1 MNRFYDQLVGV
12 QVMLRAFLCT
22 LAMTRK
28 GSNQR
33 WPVTTAF
40 PDQDGGAAYMN
51 YVGFSKII

>member
-1 MNRFYDQLVGV
+1 
-12 QVMLRAFLCT
+12 MLRAFLCT

-40 PDQDGGAAYMN
+40 PDQDGGAAYMI
-51 YVGFSKII
+51 YIGFSRMS